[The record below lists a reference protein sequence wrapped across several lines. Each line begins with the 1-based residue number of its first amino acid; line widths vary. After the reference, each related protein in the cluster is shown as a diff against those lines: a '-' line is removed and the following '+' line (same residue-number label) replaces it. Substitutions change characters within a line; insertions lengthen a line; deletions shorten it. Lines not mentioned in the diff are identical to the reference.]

1 MATIRTTSFTEA
13 LYYAKPNDS
22 DPDMFV
28 RAEFSECRDY
38 LIRALN
44 KGCGIENP
52 IHVYKIEGEIPV
64 TDNGDLPW
72 KPVVDNFDASYDLI
86 TNDGDDFY
94 FHTTKDAPKYR
105 IIKINVTS
113 GEQTELIPESEHLL
127 ESVIPIGLGISRIK
141 SIFSPYKVL
150 FDRKIIRLIC

>member
-1 MATIRTTSFTEA
+1 
-13 LYYAKPNDS
+13 
-22 DPDMFV
+22 MFV

-127 ESVIPIGLGISRIK
+127 ESVIPIGLGISK
-141 SIFSPYKVL
+141 KKNSFS
-150 FDRKIIRLIC
+150 